1 MASRKRSNLKA
12 LRQIYTAA
20 ELRAMGVTRAR
31 KKSRK
36 HGGGGSRTTRTTRS
50 TRGGSGCTI
59 RGCIAL
65 AKRNMKREEERK
77 QRKSAK
83 AVKRVESKP
92 HLLQTTGGSYG
103 GGGSSWGFTGRDA
116 GGRRKKKRG
125 GGKRGRRGSYHSR
138 SMRGMGFRRD
148 ASYRDGGGRYDARDH
163 RHGGGSG
170 RYGDERDWP
179 GQPIRHKRA
188 SVLGWQRRLRGRRP
202 KNPTFFGHRPV
213 RSSARRDERRDRYDH
228 NGRGSSRG
236 SSRAR
241 YDSYDMR
248 DADMRDWPGQPIRHK
263 RAAALGWQ
271 RRLRGRKPRNP
282 TFFGRRPVQSPFHPR
297 RRRKKKRGRRD
308 AERRYMR
315 DFARDTS
322 YRDL

>member
-36 HGGGGSRTTRTTRS
+36 RGSGGSRTTRTTRS
-50 TRGGSGCTI
+50 TRGGGGCTI

-65 AKRNMKREEERK
+65 AKRNMKKEEERQK
-77 QRKSAK
+77 RKSER

-92 HLLQTTGGSYG
+92 HLLRTTGGSYG
-103 GGGSSWGFTGRDA
+103 GGSTWGFTGRDV
-116 GGRRKKKRG
+116 GRRKKKRG

-148 ASYRDGGGRYDARDH
+148 AGYRDARYDARDTRNH
-163 RHGGGSG
+163 RSSG

-213 RSSARRDERRDRYDH
+213 RSSARRDSRYDA
-228 NGRGSSRG
+228 RDS
-236 SSRAR
+236 R
-241 YDSYDMR
+241 YDARDHRSGSNRSGYDAR

-315 DFARDTS
+315 DFARDDHRS
-322 YRDL
+322 Y

>member
-36 HGGGGSRTTRTTRS
+36 RGGSGRTTRTTRS
-50 TRGGSGCTI
+50 SRGGSACTI

-65 AKRNMKREEERK
+65 AKRNMKREEERR

-83 AVKRVESKP
+83 ALKRVESKP
-92 HLLQTTGGSYG
+92 HLLQTTGGSF
-103 GGGSSWGFTGRDA
+103 GGGSSWGGFTGRDA
-116 GGRRKKKRG
+116 SRRKKKRG
-125 GGKRGRRGSYHSR
+125 GKRGRRGTHHL
-138 SMRGMGFRRD
+138 RGMGFRRD
-148 ASYRDGGGRYDARDH
+148 ANYGGGGGRYDARDH
-163 RHGGGSG
+163 RRGDSRLAQGPASRGRSLGG

-202 KNPTFFGHRPV
+202 KNPTFFGRRPV
-213 RSSARRDERRDRYDH
+213 RSSARRDSRDE
-228 NGRGSSRG
+228 GRGYRDE
-236 SSRAR
+236 R
-241 YDSYDMR
+241 R
-248 DADMRDWPGQPIRHK
+248 DADMRDWPGQPVRHK

-271 RRLRGRKPRNP
+271 RRLRGRKPKNP

-308 AERRYMR
+308 AERGYMR
-315 DFARDTS
+315 DFARDERR
-322 YRDL
+322 YY